1 MAGFNQMFGQLKGKA
16 ENLTTRITE
25 NSALEK
31 DGVTL
36 KALKQR
42 KASLIQEKQKY
53 FGYLGMA
60 VYEIFLNR

>member
-42 KASLIQEKQKY
+42 KVWIRQSAHLPP
-53 FGYLGMA
+53 
-60 VYEIFLNR
+60 